1 MPEEEITIEVV
12 YASKTRQFLKSL
24 KVATG
29 TTVIEA
35 ILASGVSEEFPELDI
50 ASARLGIF
58 SRFVEKDS
66 LLNSNDRVEIY
77 RPLIIDPKE
86 ARRQRAT
93 KNSK

>member
-86 ARRQRAT
+86 ARRQRAK